1 MTVQVERRLLTT
13 KRGRGQFEARWWQSE
28 QQEEFPLFI
37 ARSPR
42 RDPPTS
48 RLAQWP
54 RLVGRG
60 VVSLL
65 IAGVSVFAANS
76 APIDTFYDRSCTDAE
91 CHPSN
96 LDDPS
101 VISHP
106 SFLEHWCD
114 RCHLDHSS
122 SEPMLLSKKPDELCL
137 QCHTETETNE
147 HGVLHPPDSSTCVTC
162 HSPHQSSVPHLLR
175 TEEQLLQCGQCHAQ
189 DLQEASER
197 PFRHRFFNPQTECGT
212 CHYAHR
218 EGQGRFVRANLG
230 ETCLTC
236 HDMNIRME
244 NRTLENVGS
253 VIRQASVVH
262 PPLAERACHVCH
274 TPHGSL
280 QSSLLREDYPG
291 GSYAAYDS
299 RNYQLCWSCH
309 DSALVEAAET
319 EASTG
324 FRDGT
329 RNLHSVH
336 VLQSQRGRACHLCHS
351 AHASERPHLIRSTM
365 TFGTWTTEFDFQVLP
380 DGGTCTTACH
390 RPTEYNRSI
399 P

>member
-1 MTVQVERRLLTT
+1 MLTNT
-13 KRGRGQFEARWWQSE
+13 KRGRGQLSARGWHFE

-37 ARSPR
+37 AGSLRCDNSAFRS
-42 RDPPTS
+42 
-48 RLAQWP
+48 
-54 RLVGRG
+54 RG
-60 VVSLL
+60 IASLL
-65 IAGVSVFAANS
+65 ARSLVAAMFSLAFATPLKS
-76 APIDTFYDRSCTDAE
+76 APIDTLHNRSCTDAE

-101 VISHP
+101 LISHP

-122 SEPMLLSKKPDELCL
+122 PEPMLLSKKPNELCL

-147 HGVLHPPDSSTCVTC
+147 HGVLHPPDSGTCVAC

-175 TEEQLLQCGQCHAQ
+175 TEEQLLQCGECHAR

-197 PFRHRFFNPQTECGT
+197 PFRHRFFNPRTECGT

-280 QSSLLREDYPG
+280 QSSLLRENYPG

-299 RNYQLCWSCH
+299 ANYQLCWSCH
-309 DSALVEAAET
+309 DSALVETSET

-329 RNLHSVH
+329 RNLHNVH
-336 VLQSQRGRACHLCHS
+336 VLQSRRGRACHLCHS

-365 TFGTWTTEFDFQVLP
+365 TFGTWTTEFDFRVLS

-390 RPTEYNRSI
+390 RPTEYHRSI